1 MVSLV
6 NLKDGDDLDFISVK
20 NLNFHYEKGKDII
33 KNINLELDKREI
45 TIITGSNGSGKTTLG
60 KLLMG
65 ILKPISG
72 EISIQGKNISQMTLA
87 EIGSEIGYLFQN
99 PEKQFFTHSV
109 QEELSFVLKSKG
121 LELEYINK
129 KVDNLLQTFQLEHL
143 RESFPLKL
151 SQGEKQRLAI
161 AGILVNDIEY
171 LILDEPTTGLDMKRK
186 YILTDKLKELNKKNI
201 GMLIISHDNEFIKL
215 LADRKI
221 KLDRGEIVE
230 DRRE

>member
-20 NLNFHYEKGKDII
+20 NLNFHYEKGKNII

-72 EISIQGKNISQMTLA
+72 EISIQGKNITQMTLA
-87 EIGSEIGYLFQN
+87 EIGSKIGYLFQN

-186 YILTDKLKELNKKNI
+186 YILTDKLKELNKKGI

>member
-1 MVSLV
+1 MNS
-6 NLKDGDDLDFISVK
+6 KDGNDLDFINVK
-20 NLNFHYEKGKDII
+20 GLNFHYEKGKDII
-33 KNINLELDKREI
+33 KNINLELYNREI
-45 TIITGSNGSGKTTLG
+45 TIVTGSNGSGKSTLG

-72 EISIQGKNISQMTLA
+72 EISIQGRNITQMSLG
-87 EIGSEIGYLFQN
+87 EMGGKIGYLFQN

-129 KVDNLLQTFQLEHL
+129 KVDNLLQIFQLEHL

-171 LILDEPTTGLDMKRK
+171 LILDEPTTGLDVKRK
-186 YILTDKLKELNKKNI
+186 YILIDKLKSLNKKGI
-201 GMLIISHDNEFIKL
+201 GMTIISHDNEFIKL
-215 LADRKI
+215 LADRRI

-230 DRRE
+230 DSRE